1 MKSSL
6 INSTVYLNDQV
17 IDSASNL
24 DPYTVYVNPFYVV
37 TGFQGGDRVSKHYY
51 MNQQRVATDI
61 TINYDPSSK
70 GGGQQEQLSAKGTS
84 SSETAWSPALTDFN
98 EVLVGLGQKP
108 LDTASLELPT
118 IESYYPETATT
129 PATSS
134 STESTTAAPRI
145 LFWYHPDYLG
155 NVDLITEREG
165 YTHEFFMYNPW
176 GEEMHQWNANTY
188 AFTSPYR
195 FNAKELDPETGL
207 AYYGARYY
215 QNKLGVWLSVDPL
228 ANFLPGLSPFVF
240 SSNNPLSIKDP
251 DGKFPQVIVGM
262 AIGIT
267 IEITS
272 QIIFEGKD
280 PSNLDILPLIVAGA
294 AGALSGGV
302 SSFCNFGRY
311 GTLAANSG
319 IDAVESIASQ
329 SAKNKEISPAQTLT
343 DIAFGLINVDVKV
356 VDNGS
361 IKVMERQLDRAK
373 RVASGPNPRAS
384 RVEEVANT
392 NKRLE
397 VAKFKNNTATTA
409 ATSSA
414 QFVVGGTIQIATTSI
429 EGPPVRR
436 LLLDRQNSQD
446 NTKIII
452 PIIY

>member
-1 MKSSL
+1 
-6 INSTVYLNDQV
+6 
-17 IDSASNL
+17 
-24 DPYTVYVNPFYVV
+24 
-37 TGFQGGDRVSKHYY
+37 
-51 MNQQRVATDI
+51 
-61 TINYDPSSK
+61 
-70 GGGQQEQLSAKGTS
+70 
-84 SSETAWSPALTDFN
+84 
-98 EVLVGLGQKP
+98 
-108 LDTASLELPT
+108 
-118 IESYYPETATT
+118 
-129 PATSS
+129 
-134 STESTTAAPRI
+134 
-145 LFWYHPDYLG
+145 
-155 NVDLITEREG
+155 
-165 YTHEFFMYNPW
+165 
-176 GEEMHQWNANTY
+176 MHQWNANTY